1 MRDPDN
7 FLLIQ
12 KNCFLIREN
21 CFLIR
26 EDLIQG
32 GLVLYDRRL
41 IMKQRF
47 LDVYKRQVRE
57 AGVDILAELEFLV
70 QDASLYH

>member
-47 LDVYKRQVRE
+47 LVFQNSS
-57 AGVDILAELEFLV
+57 LMAEDCFLIRYNF
-70 QDASLYH
+70 AF